1 MAWIENWQPIPNKP
15 GWQYDAAVSFRTDP
29 QTGEYITYKDSPG
42 TISNGIRTYVN
53 ESGETCEVYVRCRQI
68 DHPERI
74 LGEVSKTYY
83 DYKNWYDHLYSY
95 THNHITPDQ
104 YTDH

>member
-1 MAWIENWQPIPNKP
+1 MAWTENWQPIPNKP
-15 GWQYDAAVSFRTDP
+15 RWEYDAAVSFRTDP
-29 QTGEYITYKDSPG
+29 ETGKYITYKDSPG

-83 DYKNWYDHLYSY
+83 DYKN
-95 THNHITPDQ
+95 
-104 YTDH
+104 

>member
-1 MAWIENWQPIPNKP
+1 MANWVDIQNKP
-15 GWQYDAAVSFRTDP
+15 GWQYDDSVNSRTDP
-29 QTGEYITYKDSPG
+29 ETGEYITYKNSPG
-42 TISNGIRTYVN
+42 TISNGIRTYIN
-53 ESGETCEVYVRCRQI
+53 ESGKTCQVYVRCRQT

-83 DYKNWYDHLYSY
+83 DYRNWYDHLYSY
-95 THNHITPDQ
+95 IHNHSTSDQ